1 MNFILYENDKTY
13 INKYKNIIYEIMGSN
28 KLNLH
33 LYEFSSYNLEVKNK
47 LDKIEGNKIYI
58 IDIEVPGKNGL
69 DLARQIRNSGD
80 WISPIIVVTSHEEFK
95 IVGYTEKILMLDFIS
110 KREDLKKSLYDA
122 LIIALKINSSKECF
136 CFTIKSEIYQ
146 IPYDDILYIEKSL
159 NNNSSILV
167 TTKNKYVFRK
177 TISKLEKELNNDF
190 VKTHRSCIVNT
201 KNITKIDFENN
212 LIYFNDK
219 YINLLSRNNKKILKE
234 KVNSK

>member
-1 MNFILYENDKTY
+1 
-13 INKYKNIIYEIMGSN
+13 
-28 KLNLH
+28 
-33 LYEFSSYNLEVKNK
+33 
-47 LDKIEGNKIYI
+47 
-58 IDIEVPGKNGL
+58 
-69 DLARQIRNSGD
+69 
-80 WISPIIVVTSHEEFK
+80 
-95 IVGYTEKILMLDFIS
+95 MLDFIS